1 MQSRAKSGS
10 YGITGVPTMI
20 VNGKYRIDGQS
31 AGGTNEMLQVVDYL
45 VAKSWRPKTVSVL
58 SALPEAGGRRIH
70 LAPKT
75 WQQSLINP

>member
-1 MQSRAKSGS
+1 MLNRGGYLQEGFKAFSVRSRVMQPRAKSGS

-45 VAKSWRPKTVSVL
+45 VAK
-58 SALPEAGGRRIH
+58 E
-70 LAPKT
+70 LAAKDG
-75 WQQSLINP
+75 